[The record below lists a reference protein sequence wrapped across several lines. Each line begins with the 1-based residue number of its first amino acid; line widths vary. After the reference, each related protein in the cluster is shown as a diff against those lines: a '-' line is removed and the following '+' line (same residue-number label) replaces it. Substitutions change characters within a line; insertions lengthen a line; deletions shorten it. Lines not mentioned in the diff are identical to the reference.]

1 MSNKKL
7 QLVFGL
13 ALSAFVWMMGA
24 YVSAVNFTIQ
34 LDSSSSVVRPE
45 YIRRNMTPIHF
56 KDNWNDFIWFIYFAN
71 GIVEDEG
78 TSPDVSETYIVQAGT
93 EKLECFQKVNW
104 FYYSAERWERLW
116 PLGTGFGG
124 VEFSG
129 GIYTRCTKIGYVD
142 KLKGCAEKNNEND
155 REDCEKKAREEYAD
169 THWYYWMITHTYNS
183 QTFALVAWTD
193 YKSGAGWWIVV
204 DGSALEASLMR
215 FDNKYPVWFI
225 YDTNWWVWFVWCR
238 VNDGGSTKIILD
250 KFHVEKGWD
259 KLFSLELDG
268 ISADSSLN
276 LNCSDMWSALNS
288 LIWVIVDGLVWI
300 NRDSRD
306 LGIQWNQS
314 NEKMQYFWSVDINN
328 MQLINYAR
336 QRSEILCRWKWE
348 KYNGY
353 NVDPSKSLH
362 CFDGTNN
369 GYSTIKAITWTT
381 IIVKWKNVQVAPM
394 SDFPNGGNYDIFI
407 DSGNLI
413 IDDTGVDLKVFK
425 KNWFIS
431 DTVDLAQFK
440 DNVYTD
446 AWGHNEAYSWEEV
459 AAGKFIKW
467 NFIVN
472 WKITTPTGTWLE
484 NVYFIYWKMTSKDT
498 VDDLKNVFKWK
509 CYNSWSGSDGTPCPW
524 WRSGWNNPYENAS
537 LVIIDQNYPSPLYD

>member
-13 ALSAFVWMMGA
+13 VLSAFVWMMGA
-24 YVSAVNFTIQ
+24 CASAVSFKID

-71 GIVEDEG
+71 GVVEDVEI
-78 TSPDVSETYIVQAGT
+78 SAENIPDKYIVQAGA

-104 FYYSAERWERLW
+104 FYYSAERGERLW
-116 PLGTGFGG
+116 SLNTGFFG

-129 GIYTRCTKIGYVD
+129 GIYTRCTKIGYADALAKCAVD
-142 KLKGCAEKNNEND
+142 YDNENE
-155 REDCEKKAREEYAD
+155 REDCEKEAREKYAD
-169 THWYYWMITHTYNS
+169 THWYYGMITHTYNW
-183 QTFALVAWTD
+183 QVFALVAWTD
-193 YKSGAGWWIVV
+193 YGSGDGWWIDV
-204 DGSALEASLMR
+204 DDSALEASLMR
-215 FDNKYPVWFI
+215 FDNKYPVGFI
-225 YDTNWWVWFVWCR
+225 YDTNWWAGFVWCR
-238 VNDGGSTKIILD
+238 VNDWGSTTSILAS
-250 KFHVEKGWD
+250 FHLEKSWD
-259 KLFSLELDG
+259 KLFFLSWDGVWTDLLPLD
-268 ISADSSLN
+268 
-276 LNCSDMWSALNS
+276 CSDMWSALNS

-336 QRSEILCRWKWE
+336 QRAEILCRWKW
-348 KYNGY
+348 KSYNGSI
-353 NVDPSKSLH
+353 DTSKSLN
-362 CFDGTNN
+362 CFSGSSVDK
-369 GYSTIKAITWTT
+369 IEARTWTT
-381 IIVKWKNVQVAPM
+381 IIAKWVDVQVAPM
-394 SDFPNGGNYDIFI
+394 SDFANDGNYDIFI

-413 IDDTGVDLKVFK
+413 IDDKAVHDLKVFK
-425 KNWFIS
+425 RNWFIS
-431 DTVDLAQFK
+431 NTGLEQFK
-440 DNVYTD
+440 YNVYTG
-446 AWGHNEAYSWEEV
+446 AWGNNKAYSWEEV
-459 AAGKFIKW
+459 AAGKFIRW

-472 WKITTPTGTWLE
+472 WKIKQLDE
-484 NVYFIYWKMTSKDT
+484 DLDNVYFIYWKMTSKDT

-509 CYNSWSGSDGTPCPW
+509 CYSNWSGSDGTPCPW